1 MDREAW
7 PSVEDVTAGPLTA
20 FTRGDRGG
28 VIVTGSD
35 LCRGGNDDDGA
46 ATATAVVGD
55 VGGLQCDV
63 AA

>member
-1 MDREAW
+1 M
-7 PSVEDVTAGPLTA
+7 TAGPLTA

-28 VIVTGSD
+28 VIVIVTGSD
-35 LCRGGNDDDGA
+35 LCRGGNDDDDDA
-46 ATATAVVGD
+46 AATAVVGD